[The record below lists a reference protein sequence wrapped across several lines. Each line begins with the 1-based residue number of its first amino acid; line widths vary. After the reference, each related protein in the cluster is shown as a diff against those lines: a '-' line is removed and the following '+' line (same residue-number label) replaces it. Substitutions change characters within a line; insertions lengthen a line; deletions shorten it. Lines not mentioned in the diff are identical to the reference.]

1 MSQVLQLRSERAKIN
16 DSIQAL
22 AKLETAGESLSA
34 EQLAQFATLEAE
46 FNALTDKISRAEQA
60 ERIAAASAVPVNES
74 AQGRTGPPQSRAHGH
89 IHGGGPAEA
98 PGVRMAQMVRL
109 LAAAGGNQHQAAQM
123 AQQGGFSTDVAMALS
138 TVTPGAGGV
147 LVPQNFATEIIE
159 ALRPMS
165 VVRKMG
171 ARSLP
176 LNNGNLTQPRI
187 TGNTVVT
194 YIGTETDIPI
204 TGMTFADTK
213 LSAKKAAAIV
223 PISNDLIAN
232 AGVSPRTDDIVVEDL
247 AVSMG
252 LSEDLHFIRAD
263 GSGSLPKGMRYWAQP
278 FNILPAPAV
287 DTLTLEKIDLFCG
300 GMMLRL
306 ETANVMMKACG
317 WLMHPRVLRWLQS
330 LRDGNGNKAYPEIEQ
345 GLFKGYPVG
354 LSNQIPVNLGAGGDE
369 TEFYFVNFADMM
381 IGEDMDLTISFSN
394 EASYKDAEG
403 NMVSA
408 FQRDQT
414 LVKVIAKHDFGP
426 RHVECIVVAINVKWG
441 AGM

>member
-1 MSQVLQLRSERAKIN
+1 MSLVLQMRSERAKLN
-16 DSIQAL
+16 ESIQAL
-22 AKLETAGESLSA
+22 ARLEGGGETLSA
-34 EQLAQFATLEAE
+34 EQLSQFADLETQ
-46 FNALTDKISRAEQA
+46 FNALTEKISRAEQA
-60 ERIAAASAVPVNES
+60 ERIAAASAVPVGES
-74 AQGRTGPPQSRAHGH
+74 AQGQNGPPATH
-89 IHGGGPAEA
+89 ISGPYTD
-98 PGVRMAQMVRL
+98 PVPKGVRMAQMVRL
-109 LAAAGGNQHQAAQM
+109 LAAAQGNQQQAALM
-123 AQQGGFSTDVAMALS
+123 AQQGGYPTEVAMALN

-147 LVPQNFATEIIE
+147 LVPTNFSSEIIE

-171 ARSLP
+171 AMSLP

-194 YIGTETDIPI
+194 YIGSDTDIQI

-213 LSAKKAAAIV
+213 LSAKKVAAIV
-223 PISNDLIAN
+223 PISNDLIAH
-232 AGVSPRTDDIVVEDL
+232 AGVNPRIDNIVVNDL
-247 AVSMG
+247 GVSMG

-263 GSGSLPKGMRYWAQP
+263 GSGVLPKGMRYWAP
-278 FNILPAPAV
+278 AFNVLPAPAV
-287 DTLTLEKIDLFCG
+287 VDITLEKIDLFCG
-300 GMMLRL
+300 GMMLRV
-306 ETANVMMKACG
+306 ETANVLMKGCG
-317 WLMHPRVLRWLQS
+317 WLMHPRVLRWLQA
-330 LRDGNGNKAYPEIEQ
+330 LRDGNGNKAYPEINE
-345 GLFKGYPVG
+345 GLFKGYPVA

-394 EASYKDAEG
+394 EASYRDANG
-403 NMVSA
+403 DMVSA

-426 RHVECIVVAINVKWG
+426 RHVESIVVAINVKWG